1 MHPARAPEAGLTVGA
16 KYRLVRRIGVGGM
29 GEVWVAKNRTTGAEV
44 AVKMGLGAAAREDSA
59 LRFRHEA
66 RLGAMLSH
74 RSIVRIFD
82 LVEEGDETLVLVME
96 LLRGESLDR
105 YLHRS
110 GPLSTAQAIA
120 IAIPILS
127 ALAHAHDSG
136 IVHRDV
142 TPANVFLSID
152 PDGHVTPK
160 LLDFGIAKIPTT
172 TLTRTIDGRVLG
184 TPAYMAPERIREQG
198 DVDGRSDLFSVGVIL
213 YEMLTGVC
221 PFAATSPAAC
231 LAAVLEA
238 VVDPDPRID
247 PRIWLEVRRSLAKQP
262 YQRSPTAAAMA
273 KDLLAASGL
282 TEAAL
287 TEALRDAPLS
297 RTLSGEIADAL
308 APTRTVTGH
317 SLARAAAVAGSRRAR
332 VIAWA
337 AGFLVA
343 CTGLAGGM
351 AIRNRSAAAMR
362 PPSPA
367 TLGTIEG
374 AALAASSPSSPSAAA
389 VESSTRAS
397 PSAVSVEAAAIG
409 PSTKS
414 SATSMTGAAP
424 GPSAHPARP
433 PRRKPVATTP
443 GF

>member
-1 MHPARAPEAGLTVGA
+1 MQPARAPEAGLVVGA

-82 LVEEGDETLVLVME
+82 LVEEDDGTLVLVME

-105 YLHRS
+105 YLRRS
-110 GPLSTAQAIA
+110 GPLSTPQAIA
-120 IAIPILS
+120 ITIPILS
-127 ALAHAHDSG
+127 ALAHAHESG

-142 TPANVFLSID
+142 TPSNIFLSID

-198 DVDGRSDLFSVGVIL
+198 DADGRGDLFSVGVIL
-213 YEMLTGVC
+213 YEMLTGAC
-221 PFAATSPAAC
+221 PFAASSPAAS
-231 LAAVLEA
+231 LAAVLEV
-238 VVDPDPRID
+238 VVDPDPRIE
-247 PRIWLEVRRSLAKQP
+247 PRIWLEIRRALSKQP
-262 YQRSPTAAAMA
+262 YQRSPSAAAMA
-273 KDLLAASGL
+273 RDVLAASGL

-287 TEALRDAPLS
+287 VEALRDAPLS
-297 RTLSGEIADAL
+297 RALSGEIADAL

-317 SLARAAAVAGSRRAR
+317 SLAGTPTVGGSRRGR
-332 VIAWA
+332 MIAWA
-337 AGFLVA
+337 AGVFVA
-343 CTGLAGGM
+343 CTGLAGGI
-351 AIRNRSAAAMR
+351 AIRHRSGAAAR
-362 PPSPA
+362 PASPA
-367 TLGTIEG
+367 TLRTVES
-374 AALAASSPSSPSAAA
+374 AAFAPSSPPLPSVSATP
-389 VESSTRAS
+389 VVSSA
-397 PSAVSVEAAAIG
+397 
-409 PSTKS
+409 PSTPA
-414 SATSMTGAAP
+414 SATSIASTVVP
-424 GPSAHPARP
+424 RPSAHPARP
-433 PRRKPVATTP
+433 PRKKPVAVTP